1 MAYIHIVLKILLI
14 RKFFVLSKSA
24 YAVCVLAEATIY
36 QHTGMMAEAALCQH
50 GIADRGNHL
59 PTQLCWPRLSSAKKQ
74 RTQLVGLAPAAAAAA
89 WGGCARRARA
99 AASRASELGCS
110 STETAMLGEATLCQ
124 HSSAGRSY
132 PLPKQQYCRLWLPSA
147 RG

>member
-1 MAYIHIVLKILLI
+1 MHTYSVRNFADKKL
-14 RKFFVLSKSA
+14 FFVLSKSA

-99 AASRASELGCS
+99 AASRLAELCCS
-110 STETAMLGEATLCQ
+110 FNNHQCLPRLLSGNTTMSIFVNAETTLYQ
-124 HSSAGRSY
+124 YSNAG
-132 PLPKQQYCRLWLPSA
+132 
-147 RG
+147 